1 MGRVLSCAVVLFCLA
16 AWSFGQQAD
25 SRKNPPPN
33 QAPPRSDQGPPRSD
47 QGSQNSEDLSPGE
60 SSSKSSEVDISPPK
74 DDAKTH
80 PGSSAAV
87 ADAQGEDI
95 QEFHPWDPHKAE
107 KDVEVGDFYLK
118 RKNYHAAEDRYREAL
133 LYKPNDA
140 IATFRLAQ
148 TLEKLGEVDEARAN
162 YEGYLKILP
171 EGPLSADAHK
181 ALERLQKKESKNR
194 LPEKQ

>member
-1 MGRVLSCAVVLFCLA
+1 MRYIFSLVILLLCLVT
-16 AWSFGQQAD
+16 WSWAQQGN
-25 SRKNPPPN
+25 STKNLPPN
-33 QAPPRSDQGPPRSD
+33 QAPPRSDQAPSND
-47 QGSQNSEDLSPGE
+47 DLSPQE
-60 SSSKSSEVDISPPK
+60 SSSKKTEVDISPPK

-80 PGSSAAV
+80 PGSGAAV

-95 QEFHPWDPHKAE
+95 QEFHPWDPHRAE
-107 KDVEVGDFYLK
+107 KDIEVGNFYLK

-140 IATFRLAQ
+140 IATFRLGQ
-148 TLEKLGEVDEARAN
+148 TLEKRGEIDEARAN

-194 LPEKQ
+194 APEQQ

>member
-1 MGRVLSCAVVLFCLA
+1 MGRIFSLAMLFCCLVT
-16 AWSFGQQAD
+16 WSWAQQGD
-25 SRKNPPPN
+25 SAKKPPPN
-33 QAPPRSDQGPPRSD
+33 QAPPRSDQAPPND
-47 QGSQNSEDLSPGE
+47 DLSPQE
-60 SSSKSSEVDISPPK
+60 SSSKANEVDISPPK

-80 PGSSAAV
+80 PGSGAAV

-107 KDVEVGDFYLK
+107 KDIEVGDFYLK

-148 TLEKLGEVDEARAN
+148 TLEKRGEVDEARVN

-171 EGPLSADAHK
+171 EGPLASDAHK

-194 LPEKQ
+194 PPEKQ